1 MSEKSVVQASP
12 APCLFRLPRA
22 RRSRTIA
29 VITPSYALERVSY
42 MIPQENYSYI
52 KLYRVPLYRLE
63 KWERYG
69 NFFQQT
75 PVLIGPKTD
84 LVHTLNHVPANRRFV
99 VSAEMELPRYMGPVK
114 DWQWRTG
121 FKVLASERC
130 RGIWPLSHAARSF
143 IVRRFE
149 EAGHAGLAGKVTVFR
164 GAVSDAVNPVRLR
177 DSTAQ
182 GPLRLLFVGGDGLR
196 KGLRPTLEAAQIL
209 RRGGVDLEV
218 TVVGQLEA
226 DTYVVPGVRFPTSDI
241 HSMLGTEKWIH
252 HHLALPNL
260 EIRKLM
266 EEHDLF
272 VLPTMDESLG
282 WVLAEA
288 AMSGLPS
295 ISTNI
300 FAIPELILDGINGWV
315 IQLPLNKDLRWLHIG
330 QPDAREAWE
339 AAQAQIVSRLTD
351 TIAAIS
357 AKRSIIAQFG
367 ERARHHVAQDYGMDV
382 AARRLNEL
390 YSAAIGYN

>member
-12 APCLFRLPRA
+12 APCLFRLPRGT
-22 RRSRTIA
+22 RGKTIA

-42 MIPQENYSYI
+42 MIPHRGYDYI
-52 KLYRVPLYRLE
+52 KLYRLPLYRLE
-63 KWERYG
+63 NYDRDG

-75 PVLIGPKTD
+75 PVLVGPKTD
-84 LVHTLNHVPANRRFV
+84 LVHTLNHMPANRKFV
-99 VSAEMELPRYMGPVK
+99 VSAEMELPRYLGPVK
-114 DWQWRTG
+114 DWQWRVG
-121 FKVLASERC
+121 YRVLASKRC
-130 RGIWPLSHAARSF
+130 RGIWPLSDAARAY
-143 IVRRFE
+143 IVRRFQA
-149 EAGHAGLAGKVTVFR
+149 AGHADLASKVTVFR
-164 GAVSDAVNPVRLR
+164 GAVADPISPVRLR

-218 TVVGQLEA
+218 TIVGQLEA
-226 DTYVVPGVRFPTSDI
+226 DTYLVPGMRFPISDI
-241 HSMLGTEKWIH
+241 HSMLSTEKWIH

-315 IQLPLNKDLRWLHIG
+315 IQLPLNEDLRWLHIG

-339 AAQAQIVSRLTD
+339 AAQKRIVSKLTD

-357 AKRSIIAQFG
+357 ANRSLIAQFG
-367 ERARHHVAQDYGMDV
+367 ERARRHVAQHYAMDV
-382 AARRLNEL
+382 AGHRLNEL
-390 YSAAIGYN
+390 YSAAIGST